1 MVLIQ
6 SRDKAYPVAAASL
19 QSRSP
24 LQHIAV
30 YYITI
35 ILHYKYMNNY
45 TYKYTYKYII
55 YIQMQIQMHM
65 QIHYS
70 LMRLVLP
77 NTEELISRPFMGLYK
92 IRLLLRDRM
101 RTKNLRFFWHCFS
114 SNFVYNFNKTP
125 WFPLMWMV
133 RFVTFVHKDFFPD
146 KYL

>member
-77 NTEELISRPFMGLYK
+77 NTEELISRPFRGLYK
-92 IRLLLRDRM
+92 IRLLLRDASDCIYIALGI
-101 RTKNLRFFWHCFS
+101 TSPCCLACTHC
-114 SNFVYNFNKTP
+114 V
-125 WFPLMWMV
+125 LV
-133 RFVTFVHKDFFPD
+133 QLHK
-146 KYL
+146 YTMCYTLCALHIW